1 MNSPLKYHGGK
12 HYLASQIVAL
22 MPPHLH
28 YVEPYFGGGAVL
40 FAKPGEGISEVAN
53 DLNGNLMNFWRVLQ
67 DKKSFAEFKRRIEAT
82 PFSETEWQDAHNR
95 LEQLNGTH
103 SRQEQIDRAA
113 RFFVLC
119 RQSMS
124 GRCKDFTPLTRN
136 RTRRGMNE
144 QVSAWLKAIDGLPV
158 VHERLRRVVVLN
170 KPAVEVI
177 QSQDGPNTLFYLDP
191 PYLPEVRSA
200 QAVWGQFEMTKE
212 QHEELLDVINGV
224 QGMVML
230 SGYASKL
237 YETRLAHWNR
247 HDFDLPNNAADDI
260 IKRRMTECLWCNFRP
275 RGHGSK
281 EAA

>member
-40 FAKPGEGISEVAN
+40 FAKPSEGISEVAN

-82 PFSETEWQDAHNR
+82 PFSETEWQDARNQ
-95 LEQLNGTH
+95 LGQLNGTL

-144 QVSAWLKAIDGLPV
+144 WPARSHGKDRPLLFHKPFRLPCGSRSV
-158 VHERLRRVVVLN
+158 FVRRGW
-170 KPAVEVI
+170 PH
-177 QSQDGPNTLFYLDP
+177 TLFPSSWP
-191 PYLPEVRSA
+191 PGSRSSGSARTSTGTSSPDALAQSIVLPRTHGFARVLPEDRS
-200 QAVWGQFEMTKE
+200 
-212 QHEELLDVINGV
+212 H
-224 QGMVML
+224 
-230 SGYASKL
+230 AS
-237 YETRLAHWNR
+237 
-247 HDFDLPNNAADDI
+247 
-260 IKRRMTECLWCNFRP
+260 
-275 RGHGSK
+275 
-281 EAA
+281 